1 MYWPITA
8 MGALAGMLLASI
20 PGALLGGLLG
30 QVLDRRLDLQSWADL
45 RRRMQGVSGPRE
57 QQLLFGLLGR
67 LAKSAGAVT
76 AAHIQQARN
85 EMRRLQL
92 DEAAQQLAIAA
103 FTRGKN
109 AEQSLRRPLRQRR
122 ANRALADELLRACWR
137 MAWAGGQVAPAQYQ
151 LILDCGEHLGL
162 QRDAVL
168 ALGAAY
174 ARSNAPLMASAAAE
188 QEALRVLGLSAEA
201 SPAQIKQA
209 YRRLLSR
216 HHPDK
221 VAGSGASPA
230 QVRAA
235 TDKTCELHRAFEL
248 LRNRRDFP

>member
-8 MGALAGMLLASI
+8 LGALAGLLLASI

-30 QVLDRRLDLQSWADL
+30 QVLDRRWDLRSWADL
-45 RRRMQGVSGPRE
+45 RRRMRGATGPRE
-57 QQLLFGLLGR
+57 QQLLFALLGR
-67 LAKSAGAVT
+67 LAKSAGQVT

-103 FTRGKN
+103 FARGKQ
-109 AEQSLRRPLRQRR
+109 EVHSLRRPLRQLRG
-122 ANRALADELLRACWR
+122 NSALVDDLVRACWR
-137 MAWAGGQVAPAQYQ
+137 MAWAEGQVAPAQYQ
-151 LILDCGEHLGL
+151 LILDCAQHLGL
-162 QRDAVL
+162 QRDAAL
-168 ALGAAY
+168 ALGAPY
-174 ARSNAPLMASAAAE
+174 ARGNGPLAVSAGAE
-188 QEALRVLGLSAEA
+188 QEALRVLGLSPEA

-235 TDKTCELHRAFEL
+235 TDQTCELHRAFEL
-248 LRNRRDFP
+248 LRSRRDFR

>member
-1 MYWPITA
+1 MHWPITLL
-8 MGALAGMLLASI
+8 GALAGMLVASI

-30 QVLDRRLDLQSWADL
+30 QMLDRRLDLRSWADL
-45 RRRMQGVSGPRE
+45 RRHMRAAPGPRE
-57 QQLLFGLLGR
+57 QLLLFGLLGR
-67 LAKSAGAVT
+67 LAKSAGVVT
-76 AAHIQQARN
+76 AGHIQQARN

-92 DEAAQQLAIAA
+92 DDAAQQRVIAA
-103 FTRGKN
+103 FTDGKSAQQN
-109 AEQSLRRPLRQRR
+109 LRRPLRRLR
-122 ANRALADELLRACWR
+122 AHPGLAEDLLRACWR
-137 MAWAGGQVAPAQYQ
+137 MAWAGGQVVPAQYQ
-151 LILDCGEHLGL
+151 LILACGEHLGL

-174 ARSNAPLMASAAAE
+174 ARSNTLLPVNAAAE
-188 QEALRVLGLSAEA
+188 QEALRVLGLSLEA
-201 SPAQIKQA
+201 SPAQIKLA

-221 VAGSGASPA
+221 VAGTGATPA

-248 LRNRRDFP
+248 LRNRREFL